1 MRRKERE
8 ITDTH
13 QLQQILEEC
22 KVCRVAMQDKDGLY
36 LVPLNFGYQ
45 YQDGKLTLYLHSS
58 KEGRRS
64 LPFPKTVLSVSK
76 WTVLTNWWKVTSL
89 ALTAMNTRA
98 S

>member
-36 LVPLNFGYQ
+36 LVPLNLAINTRTENSPYIYTAPKKGA
-45 YQDGKLTLYLHSS
+45 
-58 KEGRRS
+58 RS

-76 WTVLTNWWKVTSL
+76 WTVLTNWWKVTLL

>member
-45 YQDGKLTLYLHSS
+45 YQ
-58 KEGRRS
+58 
-64 LPFPKTVLSVSK
+64 V
-76 WTVLTNWWKVTSL
+76 
-89 ALTAMNTRA
+89 
-98 S
+98 